1 MSRPVDHERRAA
13 FLDGALAYLSEH
25 GLANLSLRPLA
36 QALGTSDRMLV
47 YYFGTKEALVAQTL
61 DASHPDVAAY
71 FEAAKDQSSQELALS
86 LWQLMIGEGPQQPR
100 VKLMLEVMALAVTQ
114 AELYAAS
121 ARAAT
126 LAWIE
131 PVADAIMAREHST
144 RADAEKRATI
154 LVSGFK
160 GLALDYFVTGD
171 HARVDGAAR
180 ALIAAVL

>member
-1 MSRPVDHERRAA
+1 
-13 FLDGALAYLSEH
+13 
-25 GLANLSLRPLA
+25 
-36 QALGTSDRMLV
+36 MLV

-61 DASHPDVAAY
+61 SASHPDVAAY
-71 FEAAKDQSSQELALS
+71 FAAAKDQSSHDLALS
-86 LWQLMIGEGPQQPR
+86 LWQLMIGDGPQQPR

-114 AELYAAS
+114 AELYAAT

-144 RADAEKRATI
+144 LADAEKRATI

-160 GLALDYFVTGD
+160 GLALDYYVTGD

-180 ALIAAVL
+180 ALIDAVLGQGHRTRQGA